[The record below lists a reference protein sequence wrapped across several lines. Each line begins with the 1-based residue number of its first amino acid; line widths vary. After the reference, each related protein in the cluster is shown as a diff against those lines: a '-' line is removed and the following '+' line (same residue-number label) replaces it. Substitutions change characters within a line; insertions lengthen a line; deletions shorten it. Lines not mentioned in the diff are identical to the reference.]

1 MSAIPSRTARA
12 RLRSQRPVI
21 HCLTNEVTVGR
32 VADALAA
39 IGARPVMASAEAEA
53 GDMVEQAGCLV
64 LNLGTP
70 TPERWRAARAAG
82 ERARARLVPVVVD
95 PVGCGATPWRTAE
108 ARALVQ
114 AVRPDLIRGNAA
126 EVAALAGVA
135 VAWTRLRGV
144 TAEGDGA
151 GGEAERLGQLADEVA
166 RALGTVVVV
175 TGRVNAVGDGQRRV
189 GHTTDVPL
197 LTDVVGGGDVLTAL
211 IGACRAVE
219 GDSLTA
225 ALAGLTL
232 FSEAALAA
240 AEQARG
246 VGSFWVHFLDMLA
259 DPEAAARAFQ
269 APAQAAS
276 RS

>member
-53 GDMVEQAGCLV
+53 ADMVEQAGCLV

-144 TAEGDGA
+144 TAEADEA

-175 TGRVNAVGDGQRRV
+175 TGRVNAVADGQRRV

-269 APAQAAS
+269 APAQEAT